1 MGHYRMSRTK
11 ITVIGGGIIGLSIA
25 AVLQRDGMQ
34 VTLLEA
40 KHIGAGASFGNAG
53 HLATE
58 QVYPVA
64 DPAVFKHLPR
74 MLLDPLGPLRID
86 WRYLPKLLPWMS
98 RLALNM
104 RPEAFNNIHQA
115 LMKLNQACLPAWQQL
130 VGGFDLQQWVKVEGS
145 LLVCEK
151 AASLAGLKS
160 HGNKLNGLGVDNQFW
175 DAQQLQDAAPALAT
189 NQIGALFFPQTGHV
203 TDLMAVMQ
211 RLSAEFVAAGGEL
224 LEGCAVLHAKQLGQ
238 HNIELHTS
246 LGLKHATQVVVAMG
260 AHAKPLVQELTGVSV
275 PLDTERGYHYM
286 LPQEQGRLHIPVSSA
301 DRRFI
306 MTPMDGGLRLAGT
319 VEYAGLQAAPN
330 MQRARQLL
338 ALANPMLKQPLHAE
352 GASEWMGFRPTIADS
367 LPVIDRF
374 GSVFLA
380 FGHQHLG
387 LTHAA
392 LTADLM
398 RSLTRRETP
407 SLDLHPY
414 RLNRF

>member
-1 MGHYRMSRTK
+1 MSTGR

-25 AVLQRDGMQ
+25 AVLQRDGLQ

-40 KHIGAGASFGNAG
+40 KHLGAGASYGNAG

-86 WRYLPKLLPWMS
+86 WHYLPKLLPWMG
-98 RLALNM
+98 RMALNM
-104 RPEAFNNIHQA
+104 RPAAFERIHQA
-115 LMKLNQACLPAWQQL
+115 LMQLNRACLPAWANL
-130 VGGFDLQQWVKVEGS
+130 VDGFGLQQWVHVQGS

-151 AASLAGLKS
+151 DASLQALQNHGL
-160 HGNKLNGLGVDNQFW
+160 KLNGLGVENTLLDG
-175 DAQQLQDAAPALAT
+175 AALQEREPALAN
-189 NQIGALFFPQTGHV
+189 NQIGGLFFPDTGHV
-203 TDLMAVMQ
+203 TDLMAVMNK
-211 RLSAEFVAAGGEL
+211 LAAEFQAAGGEII
-224 LEGCAVLHAKQLGQ
+224 ENCAVLHAKQQGTQ
-238 HNIELHTS
+238 VVLHTS
-246 LGLKHATQVVVAMG
+246 QGEKHADKVVVAMG
-260 AHAKPLVQELTGVSV
+260 AHAKALVEELTGVSV

-286 LPQEQGRLHIPVSSA
+286 LPQEQGRLSIPVSSA

-330 MQRARQLL
+330 MERARNLL
-338 ALANPMLKQPLHAE
+338 QLANPMLKHHLNAAE
-352 GASEWMGFRPTIADS
+352 AGEWMGFRPTIADS

-392 LTADLM
+392 ITAELM
-398 RSLTRRETP
+398 RSLFANAAP
-407 SLDLHPY
+407 SMDLRPY